1 MDVWI
6 IDFAIGSEIILESTA
21 LSIKVQQILYLN
33 LVAFVSCALSI
44 IQRIKVAS
52 NWSDSEVFQFTIDY
66 KQQETNRYMGEF
78 VRFSEWL
85 HLKK

>member
-21 LSIKVQQILYLN
+21 LGIKVQQILYLN

-44 IQRIKVAS
+44 I
-52 NWSDSEVFQFTIDY
+52 
-66 KQQETNRYMGEF
+66 
-78 VRFSEWL
+78 
-85 HLKK
+85 